1 MSQGGGSQGS
11 GGSNNNNNN
20 SHHNSGLQPLGAY
33 AGGSGPGATQEGQ
46 GLGLAVTGSTPTTFN
61 QAKGQGPV
69 LAHGSNGSSG
79 TRKTTAPS
87 SSSGPSLA
95 ALNNGSRKTVAM
107 GGGRDRVPVAMN
119 TISFGVQGNGSN
131 GGTGGGGG
139 GGGSMNP
146 NQPTQSTVGVG
157 IGITPFHPLTL
168 DTQPLQPTNGQGDS
182 SEKEEILT
190 QEQYLQG
197 SPSRE
202 EIELAVGR
210 MDHQAMFCDSLR

>member
-1 MSQGGGSQGS
+1 
-11 GGSNNNNNN
+11 
-20 SHHNSGLQPLGAY
+20 
-33 AGGSGPGATQEGQ
+33 
-46 GLGLAVTGSTPTTFN
+46 
-61 QAKGQGPV
+61 
-69 LAHGSNGSSG
+69 
-79 TRKTTAPS
+79 
-87 SSSGPSLA
+87 
-95 ALNNGSRKTVAM
+95 M

-131 GGTGGGGG
+131 GGTGGGGGGGG

-168 DTQPLQPTNGQGDS
+168 DTQPLQSTNGQGDS

-210 MDHQAMFCDSLR
+210 MDHQVMFCDSLR